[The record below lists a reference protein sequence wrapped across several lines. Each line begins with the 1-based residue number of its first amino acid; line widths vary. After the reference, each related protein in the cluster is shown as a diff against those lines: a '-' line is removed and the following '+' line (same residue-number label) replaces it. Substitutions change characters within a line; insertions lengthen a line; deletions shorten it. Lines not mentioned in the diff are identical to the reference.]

1 MEMLSNLSYRVMQN
15 SNKKDLKEI
24 RQHLRSNGTAAE
36 AVLWN
41 ALKGRRLDG
50 WKWRRQF
57 SVGDFILDF
66 YCPEAKLAIELDGQ
80 PHYTIDG
87 IISDDIKTEYLEET
101 GIKVVRFENRMLREM
116 PDVVLAKIRSEL
128 TNSQLGL

>member
-1 MEMLSNLSYRVMQN
+1 MQKN
-15 SNKKDLKEI
+15 NNKDLKQI
-24 RQHLRSNGTAAE
+24 RRALRTNGTAAE

-41 ALKGRRLDG
+41 ALKCRRLDG
-50 WKWRRQF
+50 WKWRRRF

-80 PHYTIDG
+80 PHYEIDG
-87 IISDDIKTEYLEET
+87 IIRDDIKTQYLEEK
-101 GIKVVRFENRMLREM
+101 GIKVLRFENRMIREM
-116 PDVVLAKIRSEL
+116 PDTVLAKIRIEL

>member
-1 MEMLSNLSYRVMQN
+1 MQN
-15 SNKKDLKEI
+15 NNNKDLKEI
-24 RQHLRSNGTAAE
+24 RRALRTNGTAAE
-36 AVLWN
+36 AVLC
-41 ALKGRRLDG
+41 RRLDG

-80 PHYTIDG
+80 PHYEIDG
-87 IISDDIKTEYLEET
+87 IIRDDIKTLYLEEQ
-101 GIKVVRFENRMLREM
+101 GIKVLRFENRMIREM
-116 PDVVLAKIRSEL
+116 PDTVLDKIRIEL